1 VSSLEALHDEI
12 YFDTLDF
19 LRGITDIDVDEG
31 EQPDDSQR
39 FSAPGNVFPVIHA
52 STEGEAPR
60 VKVTFEDWAGAAPLL
75 TLTWKEVGREENI
88 RKIAFPVL
96 KSKPVQIPALVYNG
110 LEEKLESLSVEL
122 DFDKEGDYLA
132 FLDLLPAYREL
143 VGKDAL
149 PSALSYP
156 ALSCLRLKLK
166 CGESAQGG
174 SPARRGPAGGQ
185 TRARPGAPPPR
196 REHRRHDPS
205 PVARERRRADRP
217 AGPIPHPADVDRWTV
232 LRRPERSGHRSL

>member
-1 VSSLEALHDEI
+1 
-12 YFDTLDF
+12 
-19 LRGITDIDVDEG
+19 VDEG

-132 FLDLLPAYREL
+132 FLDLLPALPRARRE
-143 VGKDAL
+143 GC
-149 PSALSYP
+149 P
-156 ALSCLRLKLK
+156 ALGAVLPRLVLPAAEIKNAGICSRRKSCPSR
-166 CGESAQGG
+166 
-174 SPARRGPAGGQ
+174 PRR
-185 TRARPGAPPPR
+185 RPNPGPPR
-196 REHRRHDPS
+196 RPS
-205 PVARERRRADRP
+205 APARASSTRPVSCRP
-217 AGPIPHPADVDRWTV
+217 RTSP
-232 LRRPERSGHRSL
+232 S